1 MQDTWLA
8 SVEFDTML
16 ADIEQLEEALM
27 GFRAVAGR
35 WPERLSELMDDRNRQ
50 GRALEFESIR
60 RVGLLPGGHGE
71 LIARIEH
78 SVSSGGTAQAQII
91 HSRLVMDSSGESL
104 WSFESEVEGA
114 AS

>member
-1 MQDTWLA
+1 MLSD
-8 SVEFDTML
+8 VER
-16 ADIEQLEEALM
+16 LEDALL

-35 WPERLSELMDDRNRQ
+35 WPERLSELVDDLDRQ

-60 RVGLLPGGHGE
+60 RVGLLPGGDGE

-78 SVSSGGTAQAQII
+78 SVSPDGKHEARII
-91 HSRLVMDSSGESL
+91 HSRLVVDGDGQSL
-104 WSFESEVEGA
+104 WSFESEIEGA